1 MFKIHEYTKTK
12 LFNNNVA
19 LKTTNLRLLKTVY
32 YKAIDCAT

>member
-1 MFKIHEYTKTK
+1 MYENKVVQY
-12 LFNNNVA
+12 NNVA